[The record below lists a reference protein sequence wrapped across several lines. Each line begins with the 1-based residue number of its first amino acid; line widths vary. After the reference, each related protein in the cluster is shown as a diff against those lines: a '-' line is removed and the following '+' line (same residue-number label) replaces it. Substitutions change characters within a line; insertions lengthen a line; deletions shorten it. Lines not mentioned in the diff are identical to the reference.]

1 VILDGEAVALDEHGV
16 PSFSE
21 MQNRAR
27 SNRMEFWAFDI
38 LSFDGR
44 SLLKAKY
51 SDRRKILEALAEGGG
66 LTIKDLLAGDGP
78 AALEYARL

>member
-1 VILDGEAVALDEHGV
+1 
-16 PSFSE
+16 
-21 MQNRAR
+21 
-27 SNRMEFWAFDI
+27 MEYWAFDI

-51 SDRRKILEALAEGGG
+51 SDRRRILEALAEGGG